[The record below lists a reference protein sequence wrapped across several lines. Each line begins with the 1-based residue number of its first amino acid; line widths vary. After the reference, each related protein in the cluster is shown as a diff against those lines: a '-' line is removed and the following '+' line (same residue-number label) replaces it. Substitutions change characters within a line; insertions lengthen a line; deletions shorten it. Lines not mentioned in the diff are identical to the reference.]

1 MGPFFKDSVEEDQRQ
16 SSPLASPSSSL
27 MDKGVVDLVSVMDR
41 IERPSPISVLE
52 PLFTEDDISPASI
65 KSKPGRLYVENPTDI
80 HYLLFTVAFLM
91 ILTHSKFDS

>member
-1 MGPFFKDSVEEDQRQ
+1 MGCFFKDSVEEDQRQ

-27 MDKGVVDLVSVMDR
+27 MDKGVVDLASVMDR

-65 KSKPGRLYVENPTDI
+65 KSKPGRLYVENPTFI
-80 HYLLFTVAFLM
+80 IYSLLL
-91 ILTHSKFDS
+91 LS